1 MNLINICDN
10 WNGEEFN
17 KRKNFIETYEEKFF
31 RLKNKK
37 DLRILELGIDGG
49 GSLQLWEQYFPNASL
64 ILGVDIDL
72 GLCRVEQNQKIRLI
86 EGDLSKLETYDNI
99 KMYGGFD
106 LIIDDG
112 SHQADDIIIAF
123 GNLFPILKEDGYYS
137 IENLYYTGT
146 GDHNNSNLKNYMINL
161 MLTTN
166 GIIDCQD
173 DPSYLTE
180 LSWWIRSIHF
190 EKELC
195 IIHKKM
201 WEFEPSIRI

>member
-1 MNLINICDN
+1 MELKDLCNH
-10 WNGEEFN
+10 WNREPFN
-17 KRKNFIETYEEKFF
+17 KRKNFIETYEEKFS
-31 RLKNKK
+31 RLKSKS

-72 GLCRVEQNQKIRLI
+72 SKCRVQSSGKLRMI
-86 EGDLSKLETYDNI
+86 EGDLSRVETYNKI

-112 SHQADDIIIAF
+112 SHKGDEIIAAF

-137 IENLYYTGT
+137 IENLYYTGS
-146 GDHNNSNLKNYMINL
+146 GEYNNSNLQNYITNL
-161 MLTTN
+161 MLTSN

-201 WEFEPSIRI
+201 WDFEPSVRI

>member
-31 RLKNKK
+31 RFKNKK

-72 GLCRVEQNQKIRLI
+72 GLCRIEQNQKIRLI
-86 EGDLSKLETYDNI
+86 GGDLSKLETYDNI

-112 SHQADDIIIAF
+112 SHRADDIIIAF

-146 GDHNNSNLKNYMINL
+146 GDRNNCNLKNYMINL

-166 GIIDCQD
+166 GIVDCQD

>member
-1 MNLINICDN
+1 MNLKELCDG
-10 WNGEEFN
+10 WNREPFN
-17 KRKNFIETYEEKFF
+17 KRNNFIETYEEKFS
-31 RLKNKK
+31 RLKTKK

-72 GLCRVEQNQKIRLI
+72 NRCRVQSNNKIRFI
-86 EGDLSKLETYDNI
+86 EGDLNRVETYNTI

-112 SHQADDIIIAF
+112 SHKGDDIITAF
-123 GNLFPILKEDGYYS
+123 GNLFPILREDGYYS
-137 IENLYYTGT
+137 IENLYYTGSGEYT
-146 GDHNNSNLKNYMINL
+146 NSNLQNYMSNL
-161 MLTTN
+161 MLTSN

-173 DPSYLTE
+173 TPNYLTE

-201 WEFEPSIRI
+201 WEFEPSVKI

>member
-1 MNLINICDN
+1 MELKDLCNH
-10 WNGEEFN
+10 WNREPFN
-17 KRKNFIETYEEKFF
+17 KRKNFIETYEEKFS
-31 RLKNKK
+31 RLKNKS

-72 GLCRVEQNQKIRLI
+72 SKCRVQSSGKLRMI
-86 EGDLSKLETYDNI
+86 EGDLSRVETYNKI

-112 SHQADDIIIAF
+112 CHKGDEIIAAF

-137 IENLYYTGT
+137 IENLYYTGS
-146 GDHNNSNLKNYMINL
+146 GEYNNSNLQNYITNL
-161 MLTTN
+161 MLTSN

-201 WEFEPSIRI
+201 WDFEPSVRI

>member
-17 KRKNFIETYEEKFF
+17 KRKNFIETYEEKFSK
-31 RLKNKK
+31 LKNKK

-86 EGDLSKLETYDNI
+86 EGDLSKLETYNNI

-146 GDHNNSNLKNYMINL
+146 GDRNNSNLKNYMINL